1 METIKCPFC
10 GQEHPIES
18 ETCPETGKP
27 ISLSF
32 LQIGK
37 IVGGKYELLKLLGE
51 GGMGAVYEARNVE
64 IRNHV
69 AMKLLHGAM
78 ASNAE
83 LRQRFIREAI
93 AAAEIGHEN
102 IINVFDKGVDQATG
116 AIYLVMELLKG
127 ETLAEKIKKEGPL
140 PVAQTVDIMLQVL
153 SALKGAHGKGIV
165 HRDIKPENIFLT
177 KIAGRNNF
185 VKILDFGIA
194 KMKEPVDGQAL
205 TSTGTVMGTAHYM
218 APEQIASSHNIDGR
232 VDVYSCGVIL
242 YEALTGRVPFDAPSV
257 HGVIYKIMN
266 ENAPDPRN
274 INSSLSEDVAKIL
287 TRAIRRDPRE
297 RYATPEEFAA
307 AIEPLG
313 SGEIVFDRPSV
324 TPAAM
329 DGAPPVVAQKPP
341 TAAARAKAAPP
352 KMKKKG
358 ISGVVILLAILIPVI
373 SIASLGGLVVLNM
386 VVFKDT
392 GPAEPIDDNDIP
404 DWLKKKDAGTSGEA
418 DVKTKPPDTTDK
430 PPDSGQVPVE
440 TAAPPDPAAE
450 KFKIEFKTDP
460 EGAVIAVDGKRIGN
474 APLVHQAQA
483 GEVVIEATAEGYKPY
498 KETYEVK
505 SDAALTIALKKK
517 KKNKCDPRDPKC
529 RGGSGR

>member
-10 GQEHPIES
+10 GQQHPVDC

-27 ISLSF
+27 ISHSF

-69 AMKLLHGAM
+69 AMKLLHGPM
-78 ASNAE
+78 ANNPE

-127 ETLAEKIKKEGPL
+127 ETLGEKIKKEGPL
-140 PVAQTVDIMLQVL
+140 PVADTIDIMLQIL
-153 SALKGAHGKGIV
+153 SALKSSHGKGII

-177 KIAGRNNF
+177 KIAGRKNF

-194 KMKEPVDGQAL
+194 KMKEPLDGQAL

-218 APEQIASSHNIDGR
+218 APEQIASSHNIDAR

-242 YEALTGRVPFDAPSV
+242 YEALTGKVPFDAPSV

-266 ENAPDPRN
+266 ENAPNPRS
-274 INSSLSEDVAKIL
+274 INSNLSEGIAKIL
-287 TRAIRRDPRE
+287 IKAIKRDARE

-313 SGEIVFDRPSV
+313 SGSVVFDRPSLAPGV
-324 TPAAM
+324 EA
-329 DGAPPVVAQKPP
+329 APPRKPSQP
-341 TAAARAKAAPP
+341 PAMAAGAKAAPP
-352 KMKKKG
+352 QKKKKG
-358 ISGVVILLAILIPVI
+358 ISGVVILLAILIPLV

-392 GPAEPIDDNDIP
+392 GPAEPIDDKDLP
-404 DWLKKKDAGTSGEA
+404 DWLKKKDAGTSNQA
-418 DVKTKPPDTTDK
+418 DVKAISLGTKDA
-430 PPDSGQVPVE
+430 VE
-440 TAAPPDPAAE
+440 VTEPPDPAVE

-474 APLVHQAQA
+474 APFEHEAEA
-483 GEVVIEATAEGYKPY
+483 GNVVIEATAEGYKPY

-505 SDAALTIALKKK
+505 SDATMTITLKKK
-517 KKNKCDPRDPKC
+517 KKSKCDPRDPKC
-529 RGGSGR
+529 RGSGGR

>member
-10 GQEHPIES
+10 GQQHPVDC

-27 ISLSF
+27 ISHSF

-69 AMKLLHGAM
+69 AMKLLHGPM
-78 ASNAE
+78 ANNPE

-127 ETLAEKIKKEGPL
+127 ETLGEKIKNEGPL
-140 PVAQTVDIMLQVL
+140 LVSDTVDIMLQVL
-153 SALKGAHGKGIV
+153 SALKAAHGKGII
-165 HRDIKPENIFLT
+165 HRDVKPENIFLT
-177 KIAGRNNF
+177 KIAGRKNF

-194 KMKEPVDGQAL
+194 KMKEPMDGQAL

-218 APEQIASSHNIDGR
+218 APEQIASSHNIDAR
-232 VDVYSCGVIL
+232 VDVYSCGVIF
-242 YEALTGRVPFDAPSV
+242 YEALTGKLPFDAPSV

-274 INSSLSEDVAKIL
+274 VNSNLGEDVARIL
-287 TRAIRRDPRE
+287 TKAIKRDARE
-297 RYATPEEFAA
+297 RYGTPGEFAA

-313 SGEIVFDRPSV
+313 SGAVMFDRPSLA
-324 TPAAM
+324 PDAM
-329 DGAPPVVAQKPP
+329 EGAPPVVSPKPP
-341 TAAARAKAAPP
+341 TVAVGAKAAPL
-352 KMKKKG
+352 KKKKKG
-358 ISGVVILLAILIPVI
+358 ISGFVILLAILIPVI

-386 VVFKDT
+386 VVFSDT
-392 GPAEPIDDNDIP
+392 GSPEPIDDKDLP
-404 DWLKKKDAGTSGEA
+404 DWLKKKDAGTSKQA
-418 DVKTKPPDTTDK
+418 DVKAISPGTKDAVEITKPPD
-430 PPDSGQVPVE
+430 PVV
-440 TAAPPDPAAE
+440 E

-460 EGAVIAVDGKRIGN
+460 EGAVIAVEGTRIGN
-474 APLVHQAQA
+474 TPLEYEAEA
-483 GEVVIEATAEGYKPY
+483 GKVVIEATAEGYKPY
-498 KETYEVK
+498 KITYEVK
-505 SDAALTIALKKK
+505 SDAALTITLKKK
-517 KKNKCDPRDPKC
+517 KKKKCDPRDPKC
-529 RGGSGR
+529 RGGGGR